1 MKKNYIVPQTD
12 VENVITMHVIAATNI
27 DQVTNLNTTGLDG
40 SELQLEGPGDGT
52 DAHGGAPRTN
62 GSGSL
67 WED

>member
-1 MKKNYIVPQTD
+1 
-12 VENVITMHVIAATNI
+12 MHVIAATNI

>member
-1 MKKNYIVPQTD
+1 MKKNYIAPQTD
-12 VENVITMHVIAATNI
+12 VENVITMHVMAAT
-27 DQVTNLNTTGLDG
+27 TNLEQVNKLETNLDG
-40 SELQLEGPGDGT
+40 TLDIGGGGDGT